1 MSGKLEDP
9 RVVKLAAVEAN
20 LDGLIKNLNQNDVKM
35 AYLDLITELSI
46 KMKKK
51 YFRGGKNA

>member
-1 MSGKLEDP
+1 
-9 RVVKLAAVEAN
+9 VVKLAAVEAN